1 MYLYDSSLIF
11 GLWTLV
17 SCVSVPPTTEQ
28 DALLVSTPLPNL
40 QDSLRKHLIIPDLLR
55 IGPDY
60 VLNMMYGNKS
70 VTVGNEFTLED
81 LGLEP
86 TSIHY
91 TCREDAFH
99 TLIVVGLDVPTQK
112 NHTERE
118 WVHWI
123 QVNIPAYNITS
134 GETVVPYQ
142 GPGSSYGYALSDRNS
157 IPKGLPRSM
166 ILGILSQLI
175 SSSAIQIRLR
185 QQNWQSECLE
195 KTLLSI
201 LLLNVVRFCEINN
214 HGYCVNYSVD
224 Y

>member
-142 GPGSSYGYALSDRNS
+142 GPGSSYGYGHHRMVFLVYEQPWRHTISFSEKAFASSPVR
-157 IPKGLPRSM
+157 PKFNTERFAEKYDIGNP
-166 ILGILSQLI
+166 IAANFLI
-175 SSSAIQIRLR
+175 CYTDSPPPTKLA
-185 QQNWQSECLE
+185 
-195 KTLLSI
+195 
-201 LLLNVVRFCEINN
+201 V
-214 HGYCVNYSVD
+214 
-224 Y
+224 